1 MRVMHI
7 STRLIVGGSQENT
20 VLSCMGQ
27 SDSGHDV
34 SLVYGPIHGPEGT
47 MLPEVKAHGGIE
59 AIESANL
66 VRQIAPI
73 RDLKC
78 LRELIGLIRDMKPD
92 IVHTHS
98 SKAGILGR
106 HAAKKAGTP
115 AIVHTIHGLPFHPY
129 QSRLKNR
136 VYIEMESRAA
146 KKCDA
151 IVCVADAMR
160 DQALAEGIGRREQY
174 VTIRS
179 GMDTDSFL
187 NERTDRQE
195 WRSRFGFSEDDF
207 VVGTVARLAE
217 LKGHGDLLDALSE
230 ELKNDENLKLLWVG
244 DGFQGERIRAKI
256 HSLGLQGSIIEA
268 GRCNPDDVPAIM
280 HSIDLLAHPS
290 WREGLPRTVPQALLS
305 GTPVVAHDVD
315 GTREVVVEGR
325 TGRLVLPGDHKRL
338 RDVILNARR
347 NPLAERQLAKNG
359 RQLCKD
365 MFAKDL
371 MVSELQKLYESLL
384 N

>member
-146 KKCDA
+146 KKGDA

-230 ELKNDENLKLLWVG
+230 ELKDDENLKLLWVG

>member
-230 ELKNDENLKLLWVG
+230 ELKDDENLKLLWVG